1 MVEKRVLAH
10 TNLIVGSTCGAGRAW
25 LFFFPFEERG
35 KGREGKGH
43 SSAGNLGLA
52 SSGRSVL
59 TPGYAKPTSKGETLT
74 IILARLL
81 EGQRLASVSL
91 A

>member
-1 MVEKRVLAH
+1 MNRGEASLNWTGVVEKRVLAH

-43 SSAGNLGLA
+43 SSAGRLGF
-52 SSGRSVL
+52 
-59 TPGYAKPTSKGETLT
+59 
-74 IILARLL
+74 
-81 EGQRLASVSL
+81 
-91 A
+91 

>member
-1 MVEKRVLAH
+1 MP
-10 TNLIVGSTCGAGRAW
+10 VGPGFSS
-25 LFFFPFEERG
+25 FPLRRE
-35 KGREGKGH
+35 GREGRGRDTRVPV
-43 SSAGNLGLA
+43 GLA

-81 EGQRLASVSL
+81 AGQRLASVSL